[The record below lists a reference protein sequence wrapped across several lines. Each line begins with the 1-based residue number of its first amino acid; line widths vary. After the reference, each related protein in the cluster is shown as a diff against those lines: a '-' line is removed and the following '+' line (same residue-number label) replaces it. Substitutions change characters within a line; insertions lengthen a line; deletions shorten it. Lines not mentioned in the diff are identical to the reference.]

1 MSSLAPKYGEPAP
14 GAPAVPKARSGRSIC
29 TAETTVPPDS
39 PPTIQAV
46 DPVTVTAAWDTG
58 SWSRPAGSSRLV
70 AGLNAQIA
78 GTAEPAAPDWPDSWV
93 VPGPGAGR
101 RAAGLSPPA
110 TNTSP
115 STVTAA
121 APASGSGRRP
131 MTAAVCRAGSTA
143 WITFT
148 AAPAAGP
155 VMACPPNA

>member
-1 MSSLAPKYGEPAP
+1 M
-14 GAPAVPKARSGRSIC
+14 
-29 TAETTVPPDS
+29 PPDS

-46 DPVTVTAAWDTG
+46 EPVTATAAWDTG
-58 SWSRPAGSSRLV
+58 TWRRPAGSSRLV
-70 AGLNAQIA
+70 AGSKAQIVDTVEA
-78 GTAEPAAPDWPDSWV
+78 PAPDCPDSWV
-93 VPGPGAGR
+93 VPTPGVGR
-101 RAAGLSPPA
+101 VAAGLSPPA

-155 VMACPPNA
+155 VMAWPPNA

>member
-1 MSSLAPKYGEPAP
+1 M
-14 GAPAVPKARSGRSIC
+14 
-29 TAETTVPPDS
+29 
-39 PPTIQAV
+39 
-46 DPVTVTAAWDTG
+46 
-58 SWSRPAGSSRLV
+58 

-78 GTAEPAAPDWPDSWV
+78 GTVEPAAPDWPDSWV

>member
-1 MSSLAPKYGEPAP
+1 MSNLAPKYGEPAP
-14 GAPAVPKARSGRSIC
+14 DAPAVPKARSGRSIC
-29 TAETTVPPDS
+29 TAETGVPPAS

-46 DPVTVTAAWDTG
+46 EPVTALAACNTG
-58 SWSRPAGSSRLV
+58 TWIRPAGSSRLV
-70 AGLNAQIA
+70 AGLKAQIA
-78 GTAEPAAPDWPDSWV
+78 DTAEPPAPDGPDNLV
-93 VPGPGAGR
+93 VPRPRGAR

-131 MTAAVCRAGSTA
+131 MTAAVCRAGSTV

-148 AAPAAGP
+148 ADPAPGP
-155 VMACPPNA
+155 VMAWPPNT

>member
-46 DPVTVTAAWDTG
+46 NPVAVTAAWDTG
-58 SWSRPAGSSRLV
+58 TWSRPADSSRLV
-70 AGLNAQIA
+70 AGLKAQIVDPV
-78 GTAEPAAPDWPDSWV
+78 EPAAPDWPDSWV
-93 VPGPGAGR
+93 VPRPGADF
-101 RAAGLSPPA
+101 RAARLSPPA

-115 STVTAA
+115 SSVTAA

-148 AAPAAGP
+148 AAPASGP
-155 VMACPPNA
+155 VMACPPNT